1 MVYAKDEQKAIILY
15 MNELDKSEL
24 TRDVVVGSSGEK
36 IDYSTDEQ
44 IANLLKQGYEL
55 VNDGYAE
62 AFDHT
67 YNGDSDF
74 DQVFEVVLR
83 ERLVLIDPD
92 MPAPV
97 AGEVVDPNDV
107 NSPVWP
113 NSVEMLENRA
123 DVTRTIQYVFEE
135 GGLASDDY
143 VEVLD
148 FKRLANVNLVTGAI
162 NYEAWS
168 STQAG
173 FSAVPSPEV
182 VGFTPDRIEVAEMT
196 DVSVETPE
204 IMEVVTYLK
213 DAQKATVTYVDGT
226 TRKKLEV
233 VDLLGKSGEVIDYST
248 IERIKYYSDRGYTLL
263 ADGFTNGV
271 IFDGDSHVDQNFMVT
286 LRHGTVQ
293 VGPDNIQEAGTPINP
308 ANPDGAK
315 WPEREA
321 ILKM

>member
-1 MVYAKDEQKAIILY
+1 M
-15 MNELDKSEL
+15 
-24 TRDVVVGSSGEK
+24 
-36 IDYSTDEQ
+36 
-44 IANLLKQGYEL
+44 
-55 VNDGYAE
+55 
-62 AFDHT
+62 
-67 YNGDSDF
+67 
-74 DQVFEVVLR
+74 
-83 ERLVLIDPD
+83 
-92 MPAPV
+92 
-97 AGEVVDPNDV
+97 
-107 NSPVWP
+107 
-113 NSVEMLENRA
+113 
-123 DVTRTIQYVFEE
+123 TRTIQYVFEE

-293 VGPDNIQEAGTPINP
+293 VGPDNIQEAGTPNQP
-308 ANPDGAK
+308 SK
-315 WPEREA
+315 S
-321 ILKM
+321 

>member
-1 MVYAKDEQKAIILY
+1 
-15 MNELDKSEL
+15 
-24 TRDVVVGSSGEK
+24 
-36 IDYSTDEQ
+36 
-44 IANLLKQGYEL
+44 
-55 VNDGYAE
+55 
-62 AFDHT
+62 
-67 YNGDSDF
+67 
-74 DQVFEVVLR
+74 
-83 ERLVLIDPD
+83 
-92 MPAPV
+92 
-97 AGEVVDPNDV
+97 
-107 NSPVWP
+107 
-113 NSVEMLENRA
+113 MLENRA

-182 VGFTPDRIEVAEMT
+182 VGFTPDRMEVAEMT
-196 DVSVETPE
+196 EVSVETPE

-233 VDLLGKSGEVIDYST
+233 VDLLGKSGEVIEYST

-271 IFDGDSHVDQNFMVT
+271 IFDGDSHVDQTSWLPFVMV
-286 LRHGTVQ
+286 
-293 VGPDNIQEAGTPINP
+293 PF
-308 ANPDGAK
+308 K
-315 WPEREA
+315 
-321 ILKM
+321 